1 MNLQEEYKER
11 WYYDE
16 TSPTCLRWGY
26 TPSASTLK
34 AKKGDPAGYSKNNNY
49 YYLLHFKGKELLLHR
64 VVWTILNGEIP
75 QGMQINHI
83 NADPKDNRISNLEVV
98 TPPENYRRMSCHI
111 GKKLKKRN
119 KSGYNGV
126 RYRVKRKSVEI
137 VAQFAHESNKVQE
150 ISFCFV
156 RWSFDS
162 FVEKLD
168 EAITWR
174 NQKIKECISKGL
186 GYPIEASEQFL
197 DLKAA
202 EEQFEYL
209 KELYLSKYGELH
221 ETRKTW

>member
-34 AKKGDPAGYSKNNNY
+34 AKKGDPAGYSKNNS

-221 ETRKTW
+221 ETRKAW